1 MDFDFSQAV
10 RAEGDPPET
19 SETQTAGPPSVK
31 KRGKLNLRGH
41 VIVDADE
48 PLLLADSP
56 ADPPP
61 IAPSTI
67 SAEAFPD
74 NK

>member
-1 MDFDFSQAV
+1 MEKHAPEDNQ
-10 RAEGDPPET
+10 PET
-19 SETQTAGPPSVK
+19 GEAQAAQAAQPPGVK

-67 SAEAFPD
+67 SAEVFPD

>member
-1 MDFDFSQAV
+1 MEEYAPEDNQPENGEA
-10 RAEGDPPET
+10 RTAE
-19 SETQTAGPPSVK
+19 PPSAK
-31 KRGKLNLRGH
+31 KRGRLNLRGH

>member
-1 MDFDFSQAV
+1 MMEEHAPEDNQPENGEAPT
-10 RAEGDPPET
+10 AE
-19 SETQTAGPPSVK
+19 PPSAR
-31 KRGKLNLRGH
+31 KRGRLNLRGH
-41 VIVDADE
+41 VIIDADE

-67 SAEAFPD
+67 PAEAFPG

>member
-1 MDFDFSQAV
+1 MEKHAPEDKQ
-10 RAEGDPPET
+10 PET
-19 SETQTAGPPSVK
+19 GEAQAAQPPGVK

-61 IAPSTI
+61 NAPSTI